1 MTATQLRHEVRRLA
15 RASHPDFEIA
25 QVVGRSTARVKKIR
39 LAFGIFNRWRDKDDK
54 RLLELADTGLSV
66 TGIAKEIKRSRS
78 SVHRRLQMLGEADR
92 LQHQDKQRS
101 WWSEVWGRDETVA
114 VLAARFGKHPSTVR
128 QVLAMGER

>member
-1 MTATQLRHEVRRLA
+1 MTPTQVRHEVRRLA
-15 RASHPDFEIA
+15 EAGHSDDEIA
-25 QVVGRSTARVKKIR
+25 RMIGRSTARVKKIR

-66 TGIAKEIKRSRS
+66 TGIAKAMKRSRS
-78 SVHRRLQMLGEADR
+78 SVHRRLQKLGEADR
-92 LQHQDKQRS
+92 LQYQDKKRS